1 MRACLTLVLLA
12 GLAAAADWPAWRG
25 PDRDAVS
32 KETGLLATWPAE
44 GPKLLWQSDK
54 AGQGYAGPA
63 VVGGVVYTMGARG
76 DQEYLIALDGKGQ
89 ERWSAKIG
97 PVFDFK
103 GNSWSRGPNA
113 TPTVDGDLVF
123 AVGSQGVLACF
134 NKGDGK
140 PVWQKDLPRELDA
153 EVNNVQSPG
162 PEKFGWGYC
171 WSPLVDGEQLV
182 IVPGGPKGLFA
193 ALDKKTGKPLWR
205 SKAVTDQATYSSPIA
220 ATIGGTKQYIYLTQ
234 NSLVGVRALDGQL
247 LWKHTREEE
256 YPDVVCPTPIVKDNL
271 VYVSVGAGGGA
282 DLFKATGAGGKFK
295 VENVWSNKD
304 LNSYHGGV
312 VLVGGH
318 VYGYHEQR
326 NWVCQELAT
335 GTVAWPKGRAR
346 QSVKAGG
353 VIAADGRLYVL
364 DEVGT
369 AAMLEA
375 SPKGFKVIS
384 QFKLPAQ
391 SKQRKSRGGLWTHP
405 VLSDGKLYLRDQEL
419 VFCYQVK

>member
-1 MRACLTLVLLA
+1 MRTCLTLVLLA

-44 GPKLLWQSDK
+44 GPKLVWRSDK

-97 PVFDFK
+97 PVHDWRE
-103 GNSWSRGPNA
+103 NSWSRGPNA
-113 TPTVDGDLVF
+113 TPTVDGERVYAL
-123 AVGSQGVLACF
+123 GSKGVLLCASR
-134 NKGDGK
+134 GDGK
-140 PVWQKDLPRELDA
+140 ELWRLDLPKELDGD
-153 EVNNVQSPG
+153 VNGVG
-162 PEKFGWGYC
+162 GGVEKFGWGYS
-171 WSPLVDGEQLV
+171 WSPLVDGDQLV
-182 IVPGGPKGLFA
+182 LVPGGPKGLFA

-205 SKAVTDQATYSSPIA
+205 SKAVTEAATYSSPIM

-234 NSLVGVRALDGQL
+234 KSLVGVRALDGQL
-247 LWKHTREEE
+247 LWKHTREED
-256 YPDVVCPTPIVKDNL
+256 YPDVVCPTPIVKGDL
-271 VYVSVGAGGGA
+271 VYTSVGKSGGA
-282 DLFKATGAGGKFK
+282 DLFKVTGAGGKFK

-304 LNSYHGGV
+304 LCTYHGGV
-312 VLVGGH
+312 VLVGGY

-335 GTVAWPKGRAR
+335 GNVAWPKGRAR
-346 QSVKAGG
+346 QPVKAGG

-364 DEVGT
+364 DETGT

-391 SKQRKSRGGLWTHP
+391 SKERKSRGGLWTHP